1 MKATSEHHQMGVAVL
16 QWNFIKTGICLDL
29 ALKLALEF
37 PLLKRVSVFA
47 AQLLSVMGIDRR
59 GSLELGQ

>member
-1 MKATSEHHQMGVAVL
+1 MGVAVL
-16 QWNFIKTGICLDL
+16 QWNFTKTGICLDL

-47 AQLLSVMGIDRR
+47 AQLLSVMGVDRR

>member
-1 MKATSEHHQMGVAVL
+1 MKATTVHRQVGVAML

-29 ALKLALEF
+29 ALKLALEL
-37 PLLKRVSVFA
+37 PLLNRVSVFA